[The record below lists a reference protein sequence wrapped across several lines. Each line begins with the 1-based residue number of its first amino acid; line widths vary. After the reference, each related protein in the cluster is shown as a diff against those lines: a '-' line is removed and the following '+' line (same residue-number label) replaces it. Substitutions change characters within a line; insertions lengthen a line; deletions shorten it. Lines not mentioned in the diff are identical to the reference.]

1 VESPPSPNSK
11 SLDADLN
18 CMRLHFQLFSYLMIY
33 IMRRRPVCEALT
45 FYVSACIFGLRII
58 YVGAFA
64 FELRIFLERR
74 HFE

>member
-1 VESPPSPNSK
+1 
-11 SLDADLN
+11 
-18 CMRLHFQLFSYLMIY
+18 MIY